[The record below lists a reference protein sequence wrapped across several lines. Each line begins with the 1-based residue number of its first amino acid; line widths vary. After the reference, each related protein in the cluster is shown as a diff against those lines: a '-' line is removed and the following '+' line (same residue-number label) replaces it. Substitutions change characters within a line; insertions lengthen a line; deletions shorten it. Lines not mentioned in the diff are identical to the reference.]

1 MELWQL
7 ALAFAVPVVGG
18 LLALL
23 TPLRM
28 NRFSSILLV
37 LGAASVY
44 LAFMFG
50 DFVSMILAVIAVFA
64 ALALMTVLAAAFGTK
79 ISQRFYKSLGA
90 ALLFPWWLGLTPSLI
105 YSFFV
110 AGSLLLAV
118 LARRANSSLL
128 PRRREKTDTEAFNPM
143 LALPSIVA
151 SILVFGLIA
160 IRVL

>member
-1 MELWQL
+1 MALWQL
-7 ALAFAVPVVGG
+7 ALAFAIPVVGG
-18 LLALL
+18 LLAIFA
-23 TPLRM
+23 PLRM

-50 DFVSMILAVIAVFA
+50 DLTSMALAVAAVFA
-64 ALALMTVLAAAFGTK
+64 SLVLVTVFAAVFGTK

-90 ALLFPWWLGLTPSLI
+90 ALLFPWWLGLTPALI
-105 YSFFV
+105 YSLVV
-110 AGSLLLAV
+110 ALALLVSV

-128 PRRREKTDTEAFNPM
+128 PRRQKEVCTESFDPM
-143 LALPSIVA
+143 LALPSIITSA
-151 SILVFGLIA
+151 LVFGLIA